1 LSLEIGL
8 VSLIYNAVKDL
19 GRFVSRR
26 FEKEDPAAVVLAR
39 QKWKS
44 QIEERVSQAGAGSGW
59 RTEAIIRDVKRVDE
73 YPNVDD
79 KSKGIS
85 PWFRVGLLGTY
96 HRGIMVGLRIV
107 GLKFDDVEKTLRG
120 YDRKCGE
127 EPDLNAYLV
136 AGFPTNGSSASTG
149 MATSSMVCLTST
161 AGSQARAGNPM
172 RKSCSARSANSIAS
186 STSQR
191 SQRLRT
197 YGSYLRPG
205 ALRCFFRTALAGR

>member
-136 AGFPTNGSSASTG
+136 GRIPYERIVSIDWDGDEFYGMPHIYCRFSSKGREPYEEIVFCEKRELDRFVYFSEI
-149 MATSSMVCLTST
+149 ATLEDVRKLSE
-161 AGSQARAGNPM
+161 ARG
-172 RKSCSARSANSIAS
+172 IEV
-186 STSQR
+186 
-191 SQRLRT
+191 
-197 YGSYLRPG
+197 
-205 ALRCFFRTALAGR
+205 FF